1 MDTLIPQTNW
11 LKDYDPLF
19 DLFEE
24 EMSSHGQHQPNNI
37 NHYDEQY
44 HYGSNDNCI
53 IDLNNYHNCDHDL
66 TSQHH
71 IYCPFKTTPSS
82 IPTINSPSD
91 ELSIFLGLE
100 WMPYLELASLQVT
113 NNEQHIEEPRAPHPS
128 PSTPQITSPTISH
141 PTVVVKKTN
150 EYIST
155 KLTSIS
161 KLSSSTRRK
170 LIRKSK
176 GTSLLA
182 KPSPSASSIL
192 NQNDNIHNHY
202 SNIKL
207 CVQIEHT
214 YSAL

>member
-24 EMSSHGQHQPNNI
+24 EMSSHGQHQHNNLSQ
-37 NHYDEQY
+37 YDEQY
-44 HYGSNDNCI
+44 HYGPNDNCI
-53 IDLNNYHNCDHDL
+53 IDLNNYHNCDQDL

-71 IYCPFKTTPSS
+71 IYCPFKTTSPS
-82 IPTINSPSD
+82 ITTTTSPSD

-100 WMPYLELASLQVT
+100 WMPYLELASLQAT
-113 NNEQHIEEPRAPHPS
+113 NNEQQLEEPRAPHPS
-128 PSTPQITSPTISH
+128 PSTPKITSPTISH
-141 PTVVVKKTN
+141 PTNVVKKTN

-155 KLTSIS
+155 KLTNIS

-182 KPSPSASSIL
+182 KPSSSTSL
-192 NQNDNIHNHY
+192 LSHNHNVSKHNHY

-207 CVQIEHT
+207 CVKVEHT
-214 YSAL
+214 YAL